1 MKPRHLV
8 IVLALLTVACTKP
21 KEKAEIYLNLGYEV
35 NGKPLITDS
44 LCYENEA
51 GNQFLITEIQWFL
64 SNIELKNEAG
74 DWIMLHQRGLSDTL
88 DISRVFYIDTDI
100 QESQTIHSC
109 PLEIGHYTAIR
120 FTFGLDETDNHT
132 GLFNDPPE
140 SEMFWPDMLGG
151 GYHYMKLNGKYL
163 NTEGRLAPLAI
174 HLGIGQNEDCTEF
187 YQNYFIV
194 ELPINFHIVANA
206 ENQLDLTM
214 VIDNWFRNPHTIDF
228 NEFGSHIMQNQT
240 AQRLLNGNGKD
251 VFSIGK
257 STKSECITTMKKDKK
272 LTEKFNDAMQKAAPK
287 PHFWTWKN
295 VKERWK
301 DLRSKDIKSKNQD
314 ESLV

>member
-1 MKPRHLV
+1 MKPRFLI
-8 IVLALLTVACTKP
+8 IVLALLAVACTKP
-21 KEKAEIYLNLGYEV
+21 NEMAEINLSIGYEV
-35 NGKPLITDS
+35 NGKPLVADS

-74 DWIMLHQRGLSDTL
+74 DWITLHQPGLADTL
-88 DISRVFYIDTDI
+88 DISRVYYIDTDI
-100 QESQTIHSC
+100 PESQTLHSC
-109 PLEIGHYTAIR
+109 PIEVGHYTAIR
-120 FTFGLDETDNHT
+120 FTFGLDEIDNYT
-132 GLFNDPPE
+132 ELFINPPE

-163 NTEGRLAPLAI
+163 NAEGRLAPLAI

-194 ELPINFHIVANA
+194 ELPVDFNVKANT
-206 ENQLDLTM
+206 ENRLDLTM

-240 AQRLLNGNGKD
+240 AQRLLSGNGKD
-251 VFSIGK
+251 VFRIGK
-257 STKSECITTMKKDKK
+257 PTENENNTDMEKDNK
-272 LTEKFNDAMQKAAPK
+272 LAEKFRDAIQKASPK
-287 PHFWTWKN
+287 PNFWSWES
-295 VKERWK
+295 VKERIQ
-301 DLRSKDIKSKNQD
+301 DLKFEDSKI
-314 ESLV
+314 

>member
-1 MKPRHLV
+1 MKPRLLV
-8 IVLALLTVACTKP
+8 IVFALLAVACTKP
-21 KEKAEIYLNLGYEV
+21 NEKAEINLKIGYEV
-35 NGKPLITDS
+35 NGKPLVTDS

-64 SNIELKNEAG
+64 SNIELKNEAS
-74 DWIMLHQRGLSDTL
+74 DWIMLHQPDLSDTL

-100 QESQTIHSC
+100 PESQTLHPC
-109 PLEIGHYTAIR
+109 PIEVGHYTAIR
-120 FTFGLDETDNHT
+120 FTFGLDEIDNYT
-132 GLFNDPPE
+132 GLFINPPE

-163 NTEGRLAPLAI
+163 NSEGRLAPLAI
-174 HLGIGQNEDCTEF
+174 HLGIGQNEDFTEF

-194 ELPINFHIVANA
+194 ELPIDFDVKANT

-251 VFSIGK
+251 VFRIGK
-257 STKSECITTMKKDKK
+257 TADNKSNTIMEKDNK
-272 LTEKFNDAMQKAAPK
+272 LAEKFKNVMQKATPK
-287 PHFWTWKN
+287 PHFWSWESM
-295 VKERWK
+295 KERMENYKK
-301 DLRSKDIKSKNQD
+301 DKA
-314 ESLV
+314 

>member
-1 MKPRHLV
+1 MKPRLLV
-8 IVLALLTVACTKP
+8 ILFALLAVACTKP
-21 KEKAEIYLNLGYEV
+21 NEKAEVSLSIGYEI

-44 LCYENEA
+44 LCFENEA

-74 DWIMLHQRGLSDTL
+74 DWTILHQRSLSDTL
-88 DISRVFYIDTDI
+88 DISRVFYIDTNI
-100 QESQTIHSC
+100 PESQTLHAGSL
-109 PLEIGHYTAIR
+109 PIGHYTTLR
-120 FTFGLDETDNHT
+120 FTFGLDETDNQT

-140 SEMFWPDMLGG
+140 SEMFWPDVLGG

-163 NTEGRLAPLAI
+163 NAEDRLAPLAI

-194 ELPINFHIVANA
+194 ELPIDFHIVANA

-251 VFSIGK
+251 VFKIGK
-257 STKSECITTMKKDKK
+257 PTENKNNTNMKKENK
-272 LTEKFNDAMQKAAPK
+272 LAEIIRKTTQKAAPK
-287 PHFWTWKN
+287 PHFWSWES
-295 VKERWK
+295 VKERFEDFK
-301 DLRSKDIKSKNQD
+301 NLNSKIS
-314 ESLV
+314 

>member
-1 MKPRHLV
+1 MMKPRLLV
-8 IVLALLTVACTKP
+8 IVLVLLAVACTKP
-21 KEKAEIYLNLGYEV
+21 IEKAEINLNIGYEV
-35 NGKPLITDS
+35 NGKPLVTDS
-44 LCYENEA
+44 LCYENEV

-74 DWIMLHQRGLSDTL
+74 DWIMLHQPNLSDTL
-88 DISRVFYIDTDI
+88 DISRVYYIDTDI
-100 QESQTIHSC
+100 LESQTLHSS
-109 PLEIGHYTAIR
+109 PVIVGHYTAIR
-120 FTFGLDETDNHT
+120 FTFGLDETDNYT
-132 GLFNDPPE
+132 GLFSDPPE

-174 HLGIGQNEDCTEF
+174 HLGIGQNEDFTEF

-194 ELPINFHIVANA
+194 ELPIDFNVKSNT

-214 VIDNWFRNPHTIDF
+214 VIDNWFRDPHTIDF

-251 VFSIGK
+251 VFKIGK
-257 STKSECITTMKKDKK
+257 TTDNESNTIMEKDNK
-272 LTEKFNDAMQKAAPK
+272 LAEKFKNVMQKAAPK
-287 PHFWTWKN
+287 PHFWSWES
-295 VKERWK
+295 VKERMENYKK
-301 DLRSKDIKSKNQD
+301 DKA
-314 ESLV
+314 